1 MTQTASP
8 ADATAAAT
16 ATIRA
21 AAPYLAS
28 WVDLQAAFRRA
39 VGVQV
44 AIRSGDEVVLDHTWG
59 AADATTGEP
68 LRPDHLFRIAS
79 HSKSFT
85 ATAVMRLVEAGRLR
99 LDDPVGA
106 HVGGLAGSALASR
119 TVREL
124 LGHQAGVIRDGER
137 GDFWQ
142 LDGPFPDEET
152 LLAELREAGEV
163 YGANEHFKYSNYG
176 YGVLG
181 LVVEAVTGEPF
192 AAHLRAAVLDP
203 LGMADTGAEYDPALA
218 DRYAAGHTALLD
230 AADQRERIEHVDTRA
245 LAAATGFYSTARDLT
260 AFGAAHFL
268 GDESLLSDAGKR
280 LLHRQ
285 ESVVTVRGT
294 EVGRYGIGLDLHT
307 IGDREVV
314 GHSGGYPGHIT
325 RTYVDPAARL
335 VVSVLTNAIDGPAD
349 ALAVGLIKL
358 VDLALNPP
366 AGAPEPAA
374 DARPL
379 AAYTGRFGALWGI
392 TDIAELG
399 GRLLLL
405 HPAAPDPVAA
415 YDELHVLGPDRL
427 GTSREPGF
435 GAAGEDVV
443 VERAPD
449 GAVAAIRHGM
459 TSWPLEE
466 FRRRRA
472 GMTRRRPAGAPVP
485 EVLG

>member
-1 MTQTASP
+1 MSDT
-8 ADATAAAT
+8 T
-16 ATIRA
+16 ATLRA

-28 WVDLQAAFRRA
+28 WVDLQGAFRRA

-44 AIRSGDEVVLDHTWG
+44 AIRSGDEVVLEHAWG
-59 AADATTGEP
+59 TADVATGEP
-68 LRPDHLFRIAS
+68 LRTDHLFRIAS

-99 LDDPVGA
+99 LDDTVGT
-106 HVGGLAGSALASR
+106 HVAGLAGSPLGSR

-142 LDGPFPDEET
+142 LDGPFPDEPT

-176 YGVLG
+176 YGILG
-181 LVVEAVTGEPF
+181 LVVESVTGEPF
-192 AAHLRAAVLDP
+192 RDHLRAAVLDP
-203 LGMADTGAEYDPALA
+203 LGMADTGAEYDEALA
-218 DRYAAGHTALLD
+218 ARYAAGHTALLD
-230 AADQRERIEHVDTRA
+230 ADDRRETIEHVDTRA
-245 LAAATGFYSTARDLT
+245 LAAATGFYSTARDMT
-260 AFGAAHFL
+260 AFGAAHFY
-268 GDESLLSDAGKR
+268 GDESLLSDGGKR

-285 ESVVTVRGT
+285 ESVVKVHGK

-307 IGDREVV
+307 IGDREIV

-325 RTYVDPAARL
+325 RTYIDPEKRL

-349 ALAVGLIKL
+349 PIAVGLIKL
-358 VDLALNPP
+358 IDLALNPP
-366 AGAPEPAA
+366 ADAPEPAA

-379 AAYTGRFGALWGI
+379 AEYTGRFGALWGI

-399 GRLLLL
+399 GRLLWL

-415 YDELHVLGPDRL
+415 YDELHVRGRDLL
-427 GTSREPGF
+427 GTTRQPGF
-435 GAAGEDVV
+435 GSAGEDVV
-443 VERAPD
+443 VERAED
-449 GAVAAIRHGM
+449 GAIAAVRNGM

-466 FRRRRA
+466 FRRRRT
-472 GMTRRRPAGAPVP
+472 GMTRRRDAGAD
-485 EVLG
+485 VLASLG